1 MQEKIP
7 MNKISVYFI
16 VCVLAMPIYAFSQKI
31 HGKIVDNKN
40 MPLPF
45 ANIIILSSVDS
56 TFIGGVA
63 SNDEGR
69 FVLDQLKK
77 GDILKVS
84 SIGYE
89 TRYQQY
95 IGEDSLIIQL
105 PVSSFLLEDVVVK
118 AHLPK
123 TILRGESMKTIVA
136 GSILEKTSSI
146 NHLLSSIPQISVQN
160 GKIEIFGKGSPD
172 IYVNGRKVINTIEL
186 ELIKPQEVKDIEVIT
201 NPGARYGAS
210 TTSVIHITTKKK
222 LGEGISFDTKTDF
235 RINEQGKPSCI
246 ENLDFNYRKGNF
258 DIHAYLYGAYTRQQD
273 DKSLK
278 QMTYLDKVWEQ
289 TNDIKQEF
297 IKLNPFAEMSMN
309 YILNPHNSIGVSF
322 SYDQY
327 VKNIAKGSAKS
338 SLSYGML
345 KLEESDL
352 YYDMPQTSNDL
363 LSNIYYVGKIGK
375 VGIDFNADYYRNKR
389 QEDMHSTERY
399 KERNNDQLTN
409 IIDTKRTIYNTLF
422 AGKLILSMPL
432 IKGSFS
438 IGGEYSSS
446 KRKSTYSVL
455 PHDVVSN
462 DNHRIRENMIAVF
475 TEYNKNF
482 GIVSIQAGLRYEY
495 VDFNYYNND
504 IYIEKQS
511 KKYNNLFPSV
521 AISFP
526 VGNTQM
532 QLTYASDVSRPS
544 YHALRDGVQY
554 DNRYTYES
562 GNPFLLPSISQN
574 ISYAFSWDWINLS
587 SSYAQVSN
595 KICNIMQT
603 YNADPKATLT
613 RPENM
618 PTYHKMQTT
627 LSLKPVWGIWHPALE
642 TTLYKQWFKMDTNNS
657 KTNLNHPIALF
668 NLTNTFDTKWATAS
682 LILRAQ
688 TEGNM
693 ENTFIRK
700 GFWGVDLSLYKSWE
714 QGKYSL
720 QLYIRD
726 LLGTADMH
734 RVFYSDSEKVA
745 YYDAYSSSMISLTF
759 RYHFNTTKS
768 KYKGTG
774 AGVSQRDRM

>member
-7 MNKISVYFI
+7 MKKISIYFI
-16 VCVLAMPIYAFSQKI
+16 VCVLAMPIYAFSQQI
-31 HGKIVDNKN
+31 HGKIIDKQNK
-40 MPLPF
+40 PLAF
-45 ANIIILSSVDS
+45 ASIVMLSSIDS
-56 TFIGGVA
+56 TFIGGVT

-69 FVLDQLKK
+69 FVLNQVKK
-77 GDILKVS
+77 GDILKAS
-84 SIGYE
+84 LIGYE
-89 TRYQQY
+89 TCYKQY
-95 IGEDSLIIQL
+95 MGEDSLIIQL
-105 PVSSFLLEDVVVK
+105 PESSVLLDEVVIK
-118 AHLPK
+118 SHLPK
-123 TILRGESMKTIVA
+123 IILSGEAMKTIVA

-160 GKIEIFGKGSPD
+160 DKIEIFGKGSPD

-186 ELIKPQEVKDIEVIT
+186 ELIKPNEIKDVEVIT

-210 TTSVIHITTKKK
+210 TKSVIRITTKKK
-222 LGEGISFDTKTDF
+222 LGEGVSFDTKTDF
-235 RINEQGKPSCI
+235 RINEKGKPSCI
-246 ENLDFNYRKGNF
+246 ENLDFNYRKGNL
-258 DIHAYLYGAYTRQQD
+258 DINTELYGAYTRQQD

-278 QMTYLDKVWEQ
+278 LITHLDKVWEQ

-297 IKLNPFAEMSMN
+297 TKLNPYTKMSIN
-309 YILNPHNSIGVSF
+309 YTLNPQSSIGVSF
-322 SYDQY
+322 SYDQN
-327 VKNIAKGSAKS
+327 VKNLAKGSAES
-338 SLSYGML
+338 SLSCDKH
-345 KLEESDL
+345 KLEISDS
-352 YYDMPQTSNDL
+352 YYEMPQTSKEL
-363 LSNIYYVGKIGK
+363 LSNLYFLGKMGR
-375 VGIDFNADYYRNKR
+375 VGIDFNTDYYRQKS
-389 QEDMHSTERY
+389 QEDMYNTAIY
-399 KERNNDQLTN
+399 KERNNDKLTN
-409 IIDTKRTIYNTLF
+409 IVETKRNTHNALF
-422 AGKLILSMPL
+422 ASKLILSMPL
-432 IKGSFS
+432 AKGSFA
-438 IGGEYSSS
+438 IGGEYSLS
-446 KRKSTYSVL
+446 KRKSTYYVL
-455 PHDVVSN
+455 PQNIVSN
-462 DNHRIRENMIAVF
+462 DNHRIRESMTAVF
-475 TEYNKNF
+475 AEYNKNF
-482 GIVSIQAGLRYEY
+482 GIFKIQAGLRYEY
-495 VDFNYYNND
+495 VDFNYYNNG

-521 AISFP
+521 AIFFP
-526 VGNTQM
+526 VGKTQM
-532 QLTYASDVSRPS
+532 QLTYAADISRPS

-574 ISYAFSWDWINLS
+574 LSYACSWDWINFSTL
-587 SSYAQVSN
+587 YAQVSN

-603 YNADPKATLT
+603 YNGDPKATLT

-618 PTYHKMQTT
+618 PTYHKIQTT
-627 LSLKPVWGIWHPALE
+627 LSLRPVWGIWHPALE
-642 TTLYKQWFKMDTNNS
+642 MTFYKQWFKMDTNDN
-657 KTNLNHPIALF
+657 KINLNHPVALF

-682 LILRAQ
+682 LIIRAQ

-700 GFWGVDLSLYKSWE
+700 GYFGVDLSLYKSWE

-734 RVFYSDSEKVA
+734 RVFYSNSEKVA